1 MPEGMAKPFSEIL
14 RAQFGIKKDTPKV
27 VAKAPVTPPPEPK
40 KPTKTVGDP
49 AIALSAQAIYDPN
62 VPSPANPPGK
72 MVDQGT
78 APAMEVKSK
87 WDRGNE

>member
-1 MPEGMAKPFSEIL
+1 MPEGLAKPFSEML

-27 VAKAPVTPPPEPK
+27 VVPPVVAQPAEPK
-40 KPTKTVGDP
+40 KQAKTVGDP

-87 WDRGNE
+87 WDKGNE